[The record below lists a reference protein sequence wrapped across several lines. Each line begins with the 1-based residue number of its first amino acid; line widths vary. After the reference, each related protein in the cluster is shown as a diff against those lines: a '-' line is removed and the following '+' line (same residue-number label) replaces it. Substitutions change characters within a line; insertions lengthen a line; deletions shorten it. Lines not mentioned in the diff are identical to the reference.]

1 MQSTK
6 NSHVNEEVER
16 LMADLKEQDEVQYAI
31 VTTLIQEMYTDP
43 KRDMPEGT
51 TRAIEDKIY
60 RLIDEQAR
68 FN

>member
-6 NSHVNEEVER
+6 NNQVNEEVER
-16 LMADLKEQDEVQYAI
+16 LLSDLKKTNLAQYDI
-31 VTTLIQEMYTDP
+31 ITTLIQEMYTDP

-60 RLIDEQAR
+60 RLIDEQAK

>member
-16 LMADLKEQDEVQYAI
+16 LLADLKEQDHMQYVI

-43 KRDMPEGT
+43 KLDMPEGT

-68 FN
+68 FH